1 VRPAIRLPIA
11 AALGAFL
18 LAGCGGFLATAAAT
32 VDGRKVDEDLFQ
44 RQLEFLLSDPRFAEQ
59 QLPGEQGEEQREQ
72 FARDFLTFLIH
83 QEVVQSYAAANGIEA
98 PDDEVDALLDQQ
110 IAALGGRERFQRLLT
125 EADLGESHIR
135 ALFEQQILREEVAD
149 AVTSEQASDEA
160 LMQTYRE
167 RELEF
172 TQVDV
177 AHIVVTNRQEAQR
190 LAREATPK
198 TFARLARRFSQDPSS
213 AVNGGDLG
221 VQQAAGLLEP
231 FAQAALEIPVGE
243 IGGPVRTEF
252 GYHIIWVKDRQTQ
265 PFEEVRPQLL
275 EEVRGEVFST
285 WLLERIREAEIRV
298 NPRYGAFDDRS
309 GQVIPR
315 TSSTPEPPPVQLE
328 P

>member
-1 VRPAIRLPIA
+1 MHPAFRLPLA
-11 AALGAFL
+11 VVVAAFL

-44 RQLEFLLSDPRFAEQ
+44 HQLEFLLSDPRFAEQ

-83 QEVVQSYAAANGIEA
+83 QEVVQSYAAAHGIEA

-110 IAALGGRERFQRLLT
+110 IAALGGRERFRRLLAN
-125 EADLGESHIR
+125 ADLGESQVR
-135 ALFEQQILREEVAD
+135 DLFLQQVLREEVAD

-177 AHIVVTNRQEAQR
+177 AHILVTTRREARR
-190 LAREATPK
+190 LAREAT
-198 TFARLARRFSQDPSS
+198 TENFARLARRFSQDPSS

-221 VQQAAGLLEP
+221 LQQAAGLVEP
-231 FAQAALEIPVGE
+231 FARAALEIPVGE

-252 GYHIIWVKDRQTQ
+252 GYHIIWVKDRQAQ
-265 PFEEVRPQLL
+265 PFEAVRPQLL

-285 WLLERIREAEIRV
+285 WLLQGVREAEIRV

-315 TSSTPEPPPVQLE
+315 TSSTPESQPVQLE

>member
-1 VRPAIRLPIA
+1 VRPRIA
-11 AALGAFL
+11 VALVAVL
-18 LAGCGGFLATAAAT
+18 LTACGGFLATAAAT
-32 VDGRKVDEDLFQ
+32 VDGRKIDEDLFQ
-44 RQLEFLLSDPRFAEQ
+44 SELDFLLSDPRFADQ

-83 QEVVQSYAAANGIEA
+83 QEVVQSYASGNGIEA
-98 PDDEVDALLDQQ
+98 PADEVDALLDQQ
-110 IAALGGRERFQRLLT
+110 IAALGGRERFQRLLQ
-125 EADLGESHIR
+125 EAGLSESQIR
-135 ALFEQQILREEVAD
+135 ELFEEQVLREAVAD
-149 AVTSEQASDEA
+149 AVTAEQASDEA

-177 AHIVVTNRQEAQR
+177 AHILVPDRQEAQR
-190 LAREATPK
+190 LAKEATPDN
-198 TFARLARRFSQDPSS
+198 FARLARRFSEDPSS
-213 AVNGGDLG
+213 SVNGGDLG
-221 VQQAAGLLEP
+221 VQQAAGLVEP
-231 FAQAALEIPVGE
+231 FARAALNIQVGK

-252 GYHIIWVKDRQTQ
+252 GWHVIWVKDRQTQ

-275 EEVRGEVFST
+275 EEVRGEVFSN
-285 WLLERIREAEIRV
+285 WLLQRVREAEIRV

-315 TSSTPEPPPVQLE
+315 TASSPEPPPVQLE

>member
-1 VRPAIRLPIA
+1 MRPRIA
-11 AALGAFL
+11 VALVAVL
-18 LAGCGGFLATAAAT
+18 LTACGGFLATAAAT
-32 VDGRKVDEDLFQ
+32 VDGRKIDEDLFQ
-44 RQLEFLLSDPRFAEQ
+44 SELDFLLSDPRFADQ

-83 QEVVQSYAAANGIEA
+83 QEVVQSYASGNGIEA
-98 PDDEVDALLDQQ
+98 PADEVDALLDQQ
-110 IAALGGRERFQRLLT
+110 IAALGGRERFQRLLQ
-125 EADLGESHIR
+125 EAGLSESQIR
-135 ALFEQQILREEVAD
+135 ELFEEQVLREAVAD
-149 AVTSEQASDEA
+149 AVTAEQASDEA

-177 AHIVVTNRQEAQR
+177 AHILVPDRQEAQR
-190 LAREATPK
+190 LAKEATPDN
-198 TFARLARRFSQDPSS
+198 FARLARRFSEDPSS
-213 AVNGGDLG
+213 SVNGGDLG
-221 VQQAAGLLEP
+221 VQQAAGLVEP
-231 FAQAALEIPVGE
+231 FARAALNIQVGK

-252 GYHIIWVKDRQTQ
+252 GWHVIWVKDRQTQ

-275 EEVRGEVFST
+275 EEVRGEVFSN
-285 WLLERIREAEIRV
+285 WLLQRVREAEIRV

-315 TSSTPEPPPVQLE
+315 TASSPEPPPVQLE

>member
-1 VRPAIRLPIA
+1 M
-11 AALGAFL
+11 L
-18 LAGCGGFLATAAAT
+18 LTACGGFLATAAAT
-32 VDGRKVDEDLFQ
+32 VDGRKIDEDLFQ
-44 RQLEFLLSDPRFAEQ
+44 SELDFLLSDPRFADQ

-83 QEVVQSYAAANGIEA
+83 QEVVQSYASGNGIEA
-98 PDDEVDALLDQQ
+98 PADEVDALLDQQ
-110 IAALGGRERFQRLLT
+110 IAALGGRERFQRLLQ
-125 EADLGESHIR
+125 EAGLSESQIR
-135 ALFEQQILREEVAD
+135 ELFEEQVLREAVAD
-149 AVTSEQASDEA
+149 AVTAEQASDEA

-177 AHIVVTNRQEAQR
+177 AHILVPDRQEAQR
-190 LAREATPK
+190 LAKEATPDN
-198 TFARLARRFSQDPSS
+198 FARLARRFSEDPSS
-213 AVNGGDLG
+213 SVNGGDLG
-221 VQQAAGLLEP
+221 VQQAAGLVEP
-231 FAQAALEIPVGE
+231 FARAALNIQVGK

-252 GYHIIWVKDRQTQ
+252 GWHVIWVKDRQTQ

-275 EEVRGEVFST
+275 EEVRGEVFSN
-285 WLLERIREAEIRV
+285 WLLQRVREAEIRV

-315 TSSTPEPPPVQLE
+315 TASSPEPPPVQLE